1 MMNASAVISLVARA
15 EASGI
20 FFPEGASTF
29 APQIDGVF
37 NFILWVC
44 IVFFAL
50 IVGLMAWFLVKYRR
64 RDNYDGEESP
74 SHSTFLE
81 VSWSVLPFLIVCYMF
96 YEGMVGYMD
105 MKSPPAEAYEIKV
118 RAKKWAWD
126 FTYPNGHI
134 TNELHVPMG
143 TPIVLTMQSDDVLH
157 SLFVPV
163 FRVKMDVVPGRY
175 TKLWFIATR
184 ESPPEGFDL
193 ECTEYCGTK
202 HSEMLAKVFVHPDR
216 ASYDKW
222 LEVDSDP
229 FRTRTPVEVGKLY
242 YERRG
247 CVQCHSNDPAK
258 TKKTGPAWWGI
269 YGEEHEFT
277 DGTKGPV
284 DENYIRESILK
295 PTAKVV
301 KGYAGNMPSFAGQ
314 LKDRDIDAIIEYIKT
329 LK

>member
-163 FRVKMDVVPGRY
+163 FRVKMDVVPVG
-175 TKLWFIATR
+175 TPKLWFIATR
-184 ESPPEGFDL
+184 ESPPE
-193 ECTEYCGTK
+193 
-202 HSEMLAKVFVHPDR
+202 
-216 ASYDKW
+216 ASTSSAPSTVERSTPRCWPRCSSIPTGRLYDNGWKSIRIPSGPAR
-222 LEVDSDP
+222 LSRSVSCITSVAVA
-229 FRTRTPVEVGKLY
+229 FSATRTIP
-242 YERRG
+242 RRRR
-247 CVQCHSNDPAK
+247 K
-258 TKKTGPAWWGI
+258 GPAWWGI

-277 DGTKGPV
+277 DGTKGRSTR
-284 DENYIRESILK
+284 ITSASRS
-295 PTAKVV
+295 
-301 KGYAGNMPSFAGQ
+301 
-314 LKDRDIDAIIEYIKT
+314 
-329 LK
+329 